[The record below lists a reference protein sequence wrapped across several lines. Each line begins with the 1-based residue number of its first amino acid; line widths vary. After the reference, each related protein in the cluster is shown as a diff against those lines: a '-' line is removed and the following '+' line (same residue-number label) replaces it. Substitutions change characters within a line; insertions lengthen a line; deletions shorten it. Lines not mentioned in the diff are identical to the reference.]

1 LKVLLTGASGFVGSH
16 VLESLQQ
23 NDFLTAVLLRDPSQT
38 APIKNRFPAVEVLH
52 GSVEQPSSL
61 TTVLEGI
68 THVIHCAGRTKAVRV
83 SEYYQTNHLGTRN
96 LLEVVNQS
104 GRVQR
109 FVHISSLAV
118 TGPATAEQPAREEQP
133 ADPVSDYGKSKLAAE
148 IEVRERCRADFTII
162 RPPAVYGPRDT
173 GFLSMF
179 KAIRRH
185 ILPSPA
191 TAQCLSIVYARDLA
205 EGIVKCLTAPV
216 ASGKIYFVASPET
229 VTARRMAEEI
239 ARLMKTW
246 TVPLPLPA
254 ALLYVVCLW
263 QQLLSQV
270 TNQASLLNLQ
280 KYAELSA
287 PGWVC
292 SPARLL
298 AETGY
303 ACSTT
308 LSEGL
313 RQTLDWYQR
322 EHWV

>member
-1 LKVLLTGASGFVGSH
+1 MGSH

-23 NDFLTAVLLRDPSQT
+23 HDIATAVLLRDPNQT
-38 APIKNRFPAVEVLH
+38 RSIQNRFPAIEFRH
-52 GSVEQPSSL
+52 GSIEQPGSL
-61 TTVLEGI
+61 ANVLEGI

-83 SEYYQTNHLGTRN
+83 SEFYETNHLGTRH

-104 GRVQR
+104 RVQR

-118 TGPATAEQPAREEQP
+118 TGPATVEQPAREEQP
-133 ADPVSDYGKSKLAAE
+133 AHPVSDYGKSKLAAE
-148 IEVRERCRADFTII
+148 LEVRERCHADFTII

-191 TAQCLSIVYARDLA
+191 RTQCLSIVYARDLA

-229 VTARRMAEEI
+229 VTARRIAEEI
-239 ARLMKTW
+239 AGLMKTW

-263 QQLLSQV
+263 QQLLSRV
-270 TNQASLLNLQ
+270 TNRASLLNLQ
-280 KYAELSA
+280 KYTELTA

-292 SPARLL
+292 SPAKFL

-303 ACSTT
+303 ACSTG
-308 LSEGL
+308 LGEGL
-313 RQTLDWYQR
+313 RQTLEWYQR